1 VHDAIARIRCWD
13 DSRYDRS
20 WTPLLVIAGLLHMLT
35 YGTPA
40 VWAQEGSSRQR
51 IEAAWDKIEAAQA
64 GAPASVQPSAA
75 SPLLQEYLTVGFGAD
90 YALNGANFSGD
101 PTTTFVVDDGPD
113 FTLTPNGVSFPQV
126 FESTDHKF
134 GSYLA
139 VGTRGWGHE
148 RVNVYLSARL
158 RSDLDGTTA
167 GSPFQSILDDHDGTQ
182 FDLSNAFIEM
192 RGLGVG
198 RFSSRMSARVGR
210 QFLPY
215 FRIGM
220 FGSSVMDGGKVAYVD
235 ERTDAEVFIGRWA
248 PFYESVDGAVVG
260 GGRILYELYPDP
272 GSPVGLAPYAEYL
285 YFNDGEGQSA
295 YRHTYGIRGR
305 WKLLDADGYVSVI
318 DADPIELGVRA
329 NYVARRWTI
338 YGRVRKRVSS
348 DEFTYDI
355 FLTAEELENSRR
367 LTLGSLEPA
376 TELTVD
382 ADYNVR
388 SWLTVGAGIWIYA
401 LDDDSDQ
408 TGFENSFQ
416 EVTGRVSVEPP
427 GPWGGLLQYRYRH
440 IDRGSTD
447 DEGQFDDTSR
457 TGETDYHELN
467 AEISYRWRQFLQLR
481 VGGYYGVYDT
491 QGRLEDVDGIVITGG
506 YLRARAR
513 VAKHVNFRFLFV
525 LDKGNEE
532 FHPDIDF
539 QYTVRA
545 GVDIYY

>member
-1 VHDAIARIRCWD
+1 MHNAMARNRCWVG
-13 DSRYDRS
+13 SRLDRHGI
-20 WTPLLVIAGLLHMLT
+20 PLLVIVGLLHMLT

-40 VWAQEGSSRQR
+40 VLAQQGAARQR

-64 GAPASVQPSAA
+64 GATAPAQPTAA
-75 SPLLQEYLTVGFGAD
+75 SPSLQEYLTVGFGAD

-139 VGTRGWGHE
+139 VRTRGFGHD

-158 RSDLDGTTA
+158 RSDLDGTTD
-167 GSPFQSILDDHDGTQ
+167 GSLFQSILDDHDGTK

-198 RFSSRMSARVGR
+198 KFSSRMSARVGR

-220 FGSSVMDGGKVAYVD
+220 LGSAVMDGGKVTYLD
-235 ERTDAEVFIGRWA
+235 ERTDAELFIGRWA
-248 PFYESVDGAVVG
+248 PFYESVEGAVVG
-260 GGRILYELYPDP
+260 GGRIVYELYPDP
-272 GSPVGLAPYAEYL
+272 GSPVGLAPYVEYL
-285 YFNDGEGQSA
+285 YFNDGEGESTHRQ
-295 YRHTYGIRGR
+295 TYGVRGR
-305 WKLLDADGYVSVI
+305 WKRLDADAYVSVI

-329 NYVARRWTI
+329 NYVARRWTV

-348 DEFTYDI
+348 DAFTYDI
-355 FLTAEELENSRR
+355 FLTSEKLENSRR
-367 LTLGSLEPA
+367 LMLGSLEPA
-376 TELTVD
+376 TELTLD
-382 ADYNVR
+382 TDYNLR
-388 SWLTVGAGIWIYA
+388 SWLIVGTGIWIYA

-416 EVTGRVSVEPP
+416 EITGRVSIEPP
-427 GPWGGLLQYRYRH
+427 GSWGGLLQYRYRH
-440 IDRGSTD
+440 IDRDSTD
-447 DEGQFDDTSR
+447 DLVLFDDTSR

-467 AEISYRWRQFLQLR
+467 AEISYHWRQFLTLR

-491 QGRLEDVDGIVITGG
+491 QGRFEDVDNIVITGG
-506 YLRARAR
+506 YLRAKVR
-513 VAKHVNFRFLFV
+513 VAKRVNVKFLFG
-525 LDKGNEE
+525 LDQGNDE